1 MATNVIEPTETIM
14 VVNKSI
20 ATNIQKYEN
29 YREQFIRLKKALD
42 SKFFLEAIFIEYTII
57 EDRTESILRHAG
69 KWDAYMK
76 KRGGREATLNSK
88 VTYINGQVASG
99 DKVFKKYFS
108 DSLLQNI
115 LEWKGMRNQLIHAL
129 LKQSLTTEY
138 LADIAYQGS
147 DLTKTLRNRAN
158 SFNNAISK
166 TNNY

>member
-1 MATNVIEPTETIM
+1 MNETNNLT
-14 VVNKSI
+14 

-29 YREQFIRLKKALD
+29 YREQFVRLKKALD

-57 EDRTESILRHAG
+57 EDRTESILRHAD
-69 KWDAYMK
+69 KWDSYMK

-115 LEWKGMRNQLIHAL
+115 LEWKEIRNQLIHAL

-138 LADIAYQGS
+138 LADIAYQGNE
-147 DLTKTLRNRAN
+147 LTKLLRNRTN
-158 SFNNAISK
+158 SFNRAIERK
-166 TNNY
+166 NHQ

>member
-1 MATNVIEPTETIM
+1 MNETNNLT
-14 VVNKSI
+14 

-76 KRGGREATLNSK
+76 KRGGREVTLNTK

-115 LEWKGMRNQLIHAL
+115 LEWKETRNQLIHAL
-129 LKQSLTTEY
+129 LKQNLTTEY
-138 LADIAYQGS
+138 LTDIAYQGEE
-147 DLTKTLRNRAN
+147 LTKILRNRTN
-158 SFNNAISK
+158 SFNKAIK
-166 TNNY
+166 RN